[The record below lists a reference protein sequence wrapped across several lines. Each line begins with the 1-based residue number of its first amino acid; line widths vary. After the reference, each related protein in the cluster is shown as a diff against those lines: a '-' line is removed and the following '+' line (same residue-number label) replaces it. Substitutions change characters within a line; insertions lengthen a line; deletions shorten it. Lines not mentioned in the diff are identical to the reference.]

1 MPPIAASP
9 NSTPTITVPPAYR
22 VSSREIW
29 ALTWPQALTMFC
41 QFLIGLTDVWVAGH
55 IHRDVQAILGLVTQ
69 CQFVLLIVGV
79 AIANGSV
86 AAMSQSLGAGLT
98 LRAQRY
104 GGLVLKFGLLFSF
117 VVLIAGIFLRHEIL
131 VLLQV
136 PQEIL
141 PLAERFWLVFLAV
154 LPSNYLMALTGAMY
168 RARKSVIIPLCS
180 SIMACGVNA
189 VFSTGLGLGYWGL
202 PKLGAEGIA
211 LSTFTA
217 VSVAA
222 LFNLGM
228 LLRQGFVSR
237 TSFAPWKW
245 QKKALPYLLKVA
257 TPAGGMQIFWQ
268 IGYVILIA
276 VTASLPTDQINAL
289 AGMTVGMRVESVL
302 FLPAFAFNMT
312 GSMLVG
318 HCLGAG
324 NKAEA
329 KRVGWRI
336 ILAGCGTMSLAAL
349 LLWPWIPELTAFIA
363 PDPAAQVHAISYL
376 RYNLLSTPFSV
387 ASMILGGIMTGA
399 GATIYTFFVFSSATW
414 LVRLPLAYL
423 LGHILWKTSAGV
435 FQAMFLSQ
443 VFQALVILYLFQT
456 RDWARFAMTARRT
469 SKTPSRLNPP
479 DGDDKGATL

>member
-1 MPPIAASP
+1 MPPVPSSPALSDPAAP
-9 NSTPTITVPPAYR
+9 RPYR
-22 VSSREIW
+22 VSTREIW

-41 QFLIGLTDVWVAGH
+41 QFLIGLTDVWVAGR

-86 AAMSQSLGAGLT
+86 AAMSQSLGAGLK

-104 GGLVLKFGLLFSF
+104 GGLVMKFGLVFSLL
-117 VVLIAGIFLRHEIL
+117 VLAAGVFLRHEIL

-136 PQEIL
+136 PEEIL
-141 PLAERFWLVFLAV
+141 PLAERFWLFFLAA

-168 RARKSVIIPLCS
+168 RARKSVLIPLCS
-180 SIMACGVNA
+180 AMLACALNA
-189 VFSTGLGLGYWGL
+189 VCSTGFGLGYWGL
-202 PKLGAEGIA
+202 PRFGAEGIA
-211 LSTFTA
+211 MSSFVA
-217 VSVAA
+217 VSAAA
-222 LFNLGM
+222 LLNLTM
-228 LLRQGFVSR
+228 LMRHGFISR
-237 TSFAPWKW
+237 ASFAPWNW
-245 QKKALPYLLKVA
+245 EKKALPYLIKVA

-268 IGYVILIA
+268 LGYIVLLA

-302 FLPAFAFNMT
+302 FLPSFAFSMT

-324 NKAEA
+324 NKEEA

-336 ILAGCGTMSLAAL
+336 ILTGCAVMSLGAL
-349 LLWPWIPELTAFIA
+349 LLWPWVPELTSLIA
-363 PDPAAQVHAISYL
+363 PDAGVQGHAVSYL

-387 ASMILGGIMTGA
+387 ASMVLGGIMTGA
-399 GATIYTFFVFSSATW
+399 GATIYTFCVYSSATW
-414 LVRLPLAYL
+414 LVRLPLAWL
-423 LGHILWKTSAGV
+423 LGHVLWKTSAGV

-443 VFQALVILYLFQT
+443 VFQAVAILFIFQT
-456 RDWARFAMTARRT
+456 RNWARFAMTARRGARNSLRKAPSEPT
-469 SKTPSRLNPP
+469 STGETH
-479 DGDDKGATL
+479 D